1 MTPTK
6 TDITSLSRSQLDAW
20 LAERDIAPFRGEQ
33 IRRWIFN
40 AQADSFE
47 EMTNIKK
54 DIRGILSEHFTIPR
68 LRVVTVENSR
78 DGCCKFLFELT
89 DGHRI
94 ESVLIPER
102 THDTVCISSQVGCA
116 QGCRF
121 CLTSD
126 MGFIRNLTAG
136 EILAQVR
143 DIKHS
148 LGEEN
153 KLTNIV
159 FMGMGEPLA
168 NCENVRTAIDTL
180 VEEGEGMGFSPRKI
194 TVSTCGLVPKLAAL
208 ADEPQVQI
216 AVSLN
221 AVDNE
226 TRTRLMPINRKYP
239 IETLLETCWSLPLA
253 PRRKVTFE
261 YILMKGI
268 NDSEAHARKLA
279 HLLRASKAKVN
290 LIPFNPHNG
299 CDFQRPDEGAVLK
312 FQNILLNSKFTTN
325 IRVSKGTDI
334 SAACG
339 QLRAKRTE
347 LDRHKDTK
355 AQGLESSSPL

>member
-1 MTPTK
+1 MK
-6 TDITSLSRSQLDAW
+6 NDITALSRAQLNAW
-20 LAERDIAPFRGEQ
+20 LAERGIASFRGQQ

-47 EMTNIKK
+47 EMTNLKK
-54 DIRGILSEHFTIPR
+54 DIRELLTEHFTIPR
-68 LRVVTVENSR
+68 LRVVTVENSE
-78 DGCCKFLFELT
+78 DGCCKFLFELA

-121 CLTSD
+121 CLTSH

-136 EILAQVR
+136 EIVAQVR
-143 DIKHS
+143 DIKHF
-148 LGEEN
+148 LGKEN

-168 NCENVRTAIDTL
+168 NCVNVRTAIGNL
-180 VEEGEGMGFSPRKI
+180 VDEKDGMGFSPRKI
-194 TVSTCGLVPKLAAL
+194 TVSTSGLVPKLSAL
-208 ADEPQVQI
+208 AEEPQVQI

-239 IETLLETCWSLPLA
+239 IETLLEACWSLPLA

-261 YILMKGI
+261 YILMKGL
-268 NDSEAHARKLA
+268 NDSEAHARKLSS
-279 HLLRASKAKVN
+279 LLRASKAKVN
-290 LIPFNPHNG
+290 LIPFNPHDG
-299 CDFQRPDEGAVLK
+299 CDFQRPDEGTVLK

-325 IRVSKGTDI
+325 IRLSKGTDI

-339 QLRAKRTE
+339 QLQAREA
-347 LDRHKDTK
+347 
-355 AQGLESSSPL
+355 G

>member
-6 TDITSLSRSQLDAW
+6 TDITALSRGRLDAW

-54 DIRGILSEHFTIPR
+54 DIRELLAEHFTIPR

-194 TVSTCGLVPKLAAL
+194 TVSTCGLVPKLATL

-239 IETLLETCWSLPLA
+239 IETLLEACWSLPLA

-261 YILMKGI
+261 YILMKGV

-325 IRVSKGTDI
+325 IRMSKGTDI

-339 QLRAKRTE
+339 QLLAR
-347 LDRHKDTK
+347 K
-355 AQGLESSSPL
+355 AG

>member
-1 MTPTK
+1 MTSDR
-6 TDITSLSRSQLDAW
+6 TDITALSRASLNAW

-54 DIRGILSEHFTIPR
+54 DIRELLSRNFTIPR
-68 LRVVTVENSR
+68 LQVVTVENST
-78 DGCCKFLFELT
+78 DGCCKFLFELA

-116 QGCRF
+116 MGCRF
-121 CLTSD
+121 CLTSH
-126 MGFIRNLTAG
+126 MGFVRDLTAG
-136 EILAQVR
+136 EIAAQVR
-143 DIKHS
+143 DIKHF
-148 LGEEN
+148 LGKEN

-168 NCENVRTAIDTL
+168 NCENVKTAIANL
-180 VEEGEGMGFSPRKI
+180 VDDRDGMGFSPRKI
-194 TVSTCGLVPKLAAL
+194 TVSTSGLANRLIEL
-208 ADEPQVQI
+208 TDEPQVQI

-226 TRTRLMPINRKYP
+226 TRTRLMPINRKFP
-239 IETLLETCWSLPLA
+239 IETLLETCWALPLA
-253 PRRKVTFE
+253 PRRKITFE
-261 YILMKGI
+261 YILIKGL

-279 HLLRASKAKVN
+279 RLLRASKAKVN
-290 LIPFNPHNG
+290 LIPFNPHDG
-299 CDFQRPDEGAVLK
+299 CNFERPDEDTVLK
-312 FQNILLNSKFTTN
+312 FQKILLNSKFTTN
-325 IRVSKGTDI
+325 IRMSKGTDI

-339 QLRAKRTE
+339 QLQAKEQQAHDNSGIPAT
-347 LDRHKDTK
+347 
-355 AQGLESSSPL
+355 A